1 MGDNDGFA
9 MEEIRERR
17 SNSFSSQNSSPDLKR
32 RIPEE
37 NNTWENG
44 EKSTVSINMSGN
56 STMVKMK
63 RETSVISNS
72 PDVVYT
78 WSGLTIK
85 TKQERRSIK
94 DTILRREPPRP
105 KTILRDG
112 K

>member
-9 MEEIRERR
+9 MEDIRERH
-17 SNSFSSQNSSPDLKR
+17 SNSFSSHESSPDLKR
-32 RIPEE
+32 APE
-37 NNTWENG
+37 NNTWPDSG
-44 EKSTVSINMSGN
+44 EKSTSASIINMSG
-56 STMVKMK
+56 STMVK
-63 RETSVISNS
+63 RETSVVSNS
-72 PDVVYT
+72 QEVVYT

>member
-9 MEEIRERR
+9 MEEIRERH
-17 SNSFSSQNSSPDLKR
+17 SNSFSSHKSSPDLKR
-32 RIPEE
+32 APTE
-37 NNTWENG
+37 NNTWPDSG
-44 EKSTVSINMSGN
+44 EKSTSASIINMSG
-56 STMVKMK
+56 STMVK
-63 RETSVISNS
+63 RETSVVSNS
-72 PDVVYT
+72 QEVVYT

>member
-9 MEEIRERR
+9 MEEIRERH
-17 SNSFSSQNSSPDLKR
+17 SNSFSSHKSSPNLER
-32 RIPEE
+32 RHAE
-37 NNTWENG
+37 NNTWDEG
-44 EKSTVSINMSGN
+44 EKSTSINMS
-56 STMVKMK
+56 STMVK
-63 RETSVISNS
+63 RETSVISSKS

-94 DTILRREPPRP
+94 DTVLRREPPRP